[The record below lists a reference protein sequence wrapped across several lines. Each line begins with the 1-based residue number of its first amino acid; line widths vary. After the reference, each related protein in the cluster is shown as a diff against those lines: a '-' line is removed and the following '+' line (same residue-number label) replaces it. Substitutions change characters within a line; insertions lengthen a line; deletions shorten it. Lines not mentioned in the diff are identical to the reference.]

1 MGRDLT
7 PRQLAIVQA
16 HLWLG
21 TQGAAEQL
29 GISPATV
36 KSHLAA
42 ARARMGVQTEAQL
55 VCLLTLRGCL
65 DVPEARGKEKWRKGL
80 TNPAGSA

>member
-21 TQGAAEQL
+21 TQGAAEKL
-29 GISPATV
+29 GISRYTV
-36 KSHLAA
+36 KSHMAA

-55 VCLLTLRGCL
+55 VCILTLQGCL
-65 DVPEARGKEKWRKGL
+65 STKPIRSD
-80 TNPAGSA
+80 

>member
-1 MGRDLT
+1 MSPRDLT

-21 TQGAAEQL
+21 TQGAAEKL

-36 KSHLAA
+36 KSHMAA

-65 DVPEARGKEKWRKGL
+65 TCPKRVA
-80 TNPAGSA
+80 

>member
-1 MGRDLT
+1 MSSRDLT

-29 GISPATV
+29 GISPYTV

-65 DVPEARGKEKWRKGL
+65 STGPSRSD
-80 TNPAGSA
+80 